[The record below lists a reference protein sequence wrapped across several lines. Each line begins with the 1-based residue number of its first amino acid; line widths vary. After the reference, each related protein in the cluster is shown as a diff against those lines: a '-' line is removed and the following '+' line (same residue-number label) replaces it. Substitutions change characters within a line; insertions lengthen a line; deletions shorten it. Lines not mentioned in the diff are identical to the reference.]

1 MCLGKR
7 QMVPTAQNRETDP
20 QRREGR
26 MNTRTA
32 RRLALSS
39 WGLSILF
46 AAAALAIMF
55 LGWSAEV
62 PIHETA
68 PVLYPVLLATAFST
82 VGALVASHRPE
93 NLIGWLMCAEGVLFA
108 LNGLA
113 DSYAAHAL
121 YSGSEPMPGAAFAAW
136 ANVFTGSLPLLPFLL
151 LLFPDG
157 RLPSRRWRPVV
168 WLIIG
173 SGLAEVVA
181 SAFAPGRFPGW
192 PPARN
197 PFGVAVLD
205 PLLDLYVSYVQT
217 PLLVL

>member
-1 MCLGKR
+1 MGLGKWR
-7 QMVPTAQNRETDP
+7 MTHTVKNRETNLG
-20 QRREGR
+20 GR
-26 MNTRTA
+26 AVGTNA
-32 RRLALSS
+32 RAAWRLAFAS
-39 WGLSILF
+39 WVLSILF
-46 AAAALAIMF
+46 VAAALMIML

-62 PIHETA
+62 PTHQTM
-68 PVLYPVLLATAFST
+68 PVLFPVVLATVFST
-82 VGALVASHRPE
+82 VGAMVASRRPE
-93 NLIGWLMCAEGVLFA
+93 NLIGWLMCAEGLLFA

-136 ANVFTGSLPLLPFLL
+136 ANVWTGSIPLLPLLL

-181 SAFAPGRFPGW
+181 GALAPGRFPGW

-197 PFGVAVLD
+197 PFGVAMFD
-205 PLLDLYVSYVQT
+205 PLLDLYVTY
-217 PLLVL
+217 